1 MARRWSSVY
10 YRQFLL
16 RRAAQIAPAILG
28 LLVLIFLVSRVM
40 PGDPVRLALGPEATR
55 EQIEA
60 YRGKLGLDQPLPI
73 QFVRYLGGLLRGD
86 FGESI
91 RTYREVRLDLLDLL
105 PATIELVLAALVL
118 AVLIG
123 VPLGIL
129 SAIYR
134 DTWVDNLTRLVAV
147 PGVAMPRFWVGI
159 LLQVGLAY
167 QLGLFPIVGRAARP
181 PRKLTGFHLL
191 DALLTGDAGALADS
205 ALHLALPAFTLALPT
220 LAQLARITR
229 ASMIDVFRRQ
239 YMLVHRA
246 YGVRPARLV
255 MRYGLRNGLT
265 SVLTLVGMTYGAL
278 IENAFLVE
286 VVFSW
291 PGLSAYGAGA
301 VLSKDFNAVVG
312 VTLVVGLSFMLANF
326 VVDVCYALVDPRVRH
341 HS

>member
-1 MARRWSSVY
+1 MHYRDFLVRR
-10 YRQFLL
+10 L
-16 RRAAQIAPAILG
+16 AQILPTILG

-60 YRGKLGLDQPLPI
+60 YRVKLGLDRPLPA
-73 QFVRYLGGLLRGD
+73 QFGHYLAGLARGD

-91 RTYREVRLDLLDLL
+91 RTYRDVRLDLVDFL
-105 PATIELVLAALVL
+105 PATIELVLAALGL
-118 AVLIG
+118 AILLG
-123 VPLGIL
+123 VPLGVL
-129 SAIYR
+129 AAVYKNR
-134 DTWVDNLTRLVAV
+134 WADNLTRVFAV

-167 QLGLFPIVGRAARP
+167 QLGLFPIVGRAAR
-181 PRKLTGFHLL
+181 LYDEVVVAVLI
-191 DALLTGDAGALADS
+191 
-205 ALHLALPAFTLALPT
+205 LALPALTLALPT
-220 LAQLARITR
+220 LAQLVRITR

-239 YMLVHRA
+239 FMLVHRA
-246 YGVRPARLV
+246 YGFTPGRLV

-291 PGLSAYGAGA
+291 PGISAYGAAA
-301 VLSKDFNAVVG
+301 VVAKDFNAVVG
-312 VTLVVGLSFMLANF
+312 VTLVIGLSFVLANF
-326 VVDVCYALVDPRVRH
+326 MVDVLYGVVDPRVRH
-341 HS
+341 H

>member
-1 MARRWSSVY
+1 VH

-16 RRAAQIAPAILG
+16 RRAAQIAPTILG
-28 LLVLIFLVSRVM
+28 LLVLIFMISRVM
-40 PGDPVRLALGPEATR
+40 PGDPVRLVLGPEATR
-55 EQIEA
+55 EQVEA
-60 YRGKLGLDQPLPI
+60 YRGKLGLDQPLPT
-73 QFVRYLGGLLRGD
+73 QFVRYVGGLLRGD

-91 RTYREVRLDLLDLL
+91 RTYREVRLDLLEFL
-105 PATIELVLAALVL
+105 PATVELVLAALLL
-118 AVLIG
+118 AVVVG
-123 VPLGIL
+123 VPLGVL
-129 SAIYR
+129 SAVYR

-181 PRKLTGFHLL
+181 PQRLTGFHLL
-191 DALLTGDAGALADS
+191 DALLAGDPAALADS
-205 ALHLALPAFTLALPT
+205 ALHLVLPAFTLALPT

-291 PGLSAYGAGA
+291 PGLSAYGAQA
-301 VLSKDFNAVVG
+301 VLAKDFNAVVG

-326 VVDVCYALVDPRVRH
+326 LVDVGYALVDPRVRH
-341 HS
+341 Q